1 MLKFQVNNRDN
12 VEEIDVGK
20 PKKRTS
26 ARKTGLRRSHILLKL
41 KRMVNKTSPV
51 RIRTTKNESGKRK
64 DAVKIVTAPKT
75 ETKVAAKPAVK
86 KASPKKPAK

>member
-1 MLKFQVNNRDN
+1 M
-12 VEEIDVGK
+12 GK

-41 KRMVNKTSPV
+41 KRMVNKKSPV

-64 DAVKIVTAPKT
+64 PVESPKANT
-75 ETKVAAKPAVK
+75 ETTTAAKPAVK
-86 KASPKKPAK
+86 KTAPKKAK

>member
-1 MLKFQVNNRDN
+1 
-12 VEEIDVGK
+12 VGK

-26 ARKTGLRRSHILLKL
+26 ARKTGLRRSHILLNL

-64 DAVKIVTAPKT
+64 DVAKTAKT
-75 ETKVAAKPAVK
+75 DAKPAVK
-86 KASPKKPAK
+86 PVAKKVAPKKLAK

>member
-1 MLKFQVNNRDN
+1 M
-12 VEEIDVGK
+12 GK

-26 ARKTGLRRSHILLKL
+26 ARKTGLRRSHIVLKL

-64 DAVKIVTAPKT
+64 DVKPAKSEAKT
-75 ETKVAAKPAVK
+75 SSKPAVK
-86 KASPKKPAK
+86 KAAPKKKA

>member
-1 MLKFQVNNRDN
+1 M
-12 VEEIDVGK
+12 GK

-26 ARKTGLRRSHILLKL
+26 ARKTGLRRSHILLNL

-64 DAVKIVTAPKT
+64 DVAKTVKTD
-75 ETKVAAKPAVK
+75 AKPAVK
-86 KASPKKPAK
+86 PVAKKVAPKKPAK

>member
-1 MLKFQVNNRDN
+1 M
-12 VEEIDVGK
+12 GK

-26 ARKTGLRRSHILLKL
+26 ARKTGLRRSHILLNL

-64 DAVKIVTAPKT
+64 DVAKTAKT
-75 ETKVAAKPAVK
+75 DAKPAVK
-86 KASPKKPAK
+86 PVAKKVAPKKPTK

>member
-1 MLKFQVNNRDN
+1 M
-12 VEEIDVGK
+12 GK

-26 ARKTGLRRSHILLKL
+26 ARKTGLRRSHILLNL

-64 DAVKIVTAPKT
+64 DVAKTAKT
-75 ETKVAAKPAVK
+75 EAKPAVK
-86 KASPKKPAK
+86 PVAKKVAPKKPAK

>member
-1 MLKFQVNNRDN
+1 
-12 VEEIDVGK
+12 VGK

-26 ARKTGLRRSHILLKL
+26 ARKTGLRRSHILLNL

-64 DAVKIVTAPKT
+64 DVTKIAKT
-75 ETKVAAKPAVK
+75 EVKAAAKPATK
-86 KASPKKPAK
+86 KTTPKKPAK

>member
-1 MLKFQVNNRDN
+1 
-12 VEEIDVGK
+12 VGK

-26 ARKTGLRRSHILLKL
+26 ARKTGLRRSHILLNL

-64 DAVKIVTAPKT
+64 DVAKTVKTD
-75 ETKVAAKPAVK
+75 AKPAVK
-86 KASPKKPAK
+86 PVAKKVAPKKPAK

>member
-1 MLKFQVNNRDN
+1 
-12 VEEIDVGK
+12 VGK

-26 ARKTGLRRSHILLKL
+26 ARKTGLRRSHILLNL

-64 DAVKIVTAPKT
+64 DVAKTAKT
-75 ETKVAAKPAVK
+75 DAKPAVK
-86 KASPKKPAK
+86 PVAKKVAPKKPAK

>member
-1 MLKFQVNNRDN
+1 M
-12 VEEIDVGK
+12 GK

-26 ARKTGLRRSHILLKL
+26 ARKTGLRRSHILLNL

-64 DAVKIVTAPKT
+64 DVAKTAKT
-75 ETKVAAKPAVK
+75 DAKPAVK
-86 KASPKKPAK
+86 PVAKKVAPKKLAK

>member
-1 MLKFQVNNRDN
+1 M
-12 VEEIDVGK
+12 GK

-26 ARKTGLRRSHILLKL
+26 ARKTGLRRSHILLNL

-64 DAVKIVTAPKT
+64 DVAKTAKT
-75 ETKVAAKPAVK
+75 DAKPAVK
-86 KASPKKPAK
+86 PVAKKSCSKEAS

>member
-1 MLKFQVNNRDN
+1 M
-12 VEEIDVGK
+12 GK

-26 ARKTGLRRSHILLKL
+26 ARKTGLRRSHILLNL

-64 DAVKIVTAPKT
+64 DVAKTAKT
-75 ETKVAAKPAVK
+75 DAKPAVK
-86 KASPKKPAK
+86 PVAKKVAPKKPAK